1 MNTSSNSGPGKD
13 RIQPLP
19 DDLARSIEGKDS
31 GTASTL
37 LSSHRT
43 QLSEH
48 RTDLS
53 EHRTELS
60 EHRTGLSVKRTG
72 LADLRSHLAN
82 ERTHL
87 SYLRTAISLIGFGI
101 TINRFSVFL
110 QEHGKLASDQTGP
123 LLRSS
128 EHAGAGMVGIGLVL
142 IMWSLYRYWHVN
154 QDIEKARFR
163 PLHRAVVMLTVL
175 LILAGGTTT
184 VWLFLQQ

>member
-1 MNTSSNSGPGKD
+1 MNTNSNSGPGKD

-53 EHRTELS
+53 EHRTGLS
-60 EHRTGLSVKRTG
+60 EKRTG

-87 SYLRTAISLIGFGI
+87 AYLRTSISLIGFGI
-101 TINRFSVFL
+101 TINRFSIFL
-110 QEHGKLASDQTGP
+110 QEHKMLATNETGP
-123 LLRSS
+123 LLRST
-128 EHAGAGMVGIGLVL
+128 ENAGSGMVIVGLVL
-142 IMWSLYRYWHVN
+142 IVWSLYRYWHVN
-154 QDIEKARFR
+154 HDIETARFR
-163 PLHRAVVMLTVL
+163 PLHRAVIMLTVL
-175 LILAGGTTT
+175 LVLGGGFTAA
-184 VWLFLQQ
+184 WLFLQQ